1 MSNKQETLDYN
12 THSQSR
18 PRLNIQRAA
27 KPAVARANV
36 ADARVAAPA
45 AKPAVA
51 RANVADAR
59 VAAPAAKPA
68 VARANVA
75 DARVA
80 APAAKPAVARANV
93 ADARVAAP
101 VPAPTAP
108 GPHRPCRRGLRKT
121 AAERAAALASAA
133 PAAAPVAP
141 TKTADAVATPVHVV
155 QTIVPKPEN
164 QKKTYVVMDNKNIL
178 MFTTSNVETTQ
189 VIVQS
194 NPQSGEQLANKP
206 HMWNTEQINI
216 VMSSNFGNIL
226 FIGFPYRNVQQIP
239 NINLVA
245 LNSNARLDSI
255 KPDPHFTLMTTAQLN
270 DDKRRAIT
278 LVKKETKFS
287 FGMWVHTKDGNGP
300 DDWALYIFTSSH
312 FVGTMDENMN
322 FYVYNGKVTVTTGTP
337 HVMPDGRHPNKIAR
351 ESTKAKPT
359 KPAKPSADSVSDLAL
374 FPPLNSDS
382 SSAYAPA
389 GAWSQGSALAA
400 TPVAARVAKPAA
412 TPVAA
417 RVAKPAATPVAA
429 CVAKPAATP
438 VAARVAKPA
447 ATPVKCAAAASRAA
461 AAASRSASFI
471 ADVDAA
477 IAVIVNAAR
486 AAAAATADAAAAAD
500 AATDA
505 TRAAAAAADAAT
517 DAARAAADVKRRRR
531 QRQQNSR
538 KARKAAN
545 RQVNECIAAECPTEE
560 FSNEAGD
567 ENHSEEE
574 YNADSRNQDV
584 CDWMDEIDMD
594 IEETKRRREEED
606 KEEEFNITWL

>member
-18 PRLNIQRAA
+18 PRLNIQR
-27 KPAVARANV
+27 
-36 ADARVAAPA
+36 
-45 AKPAVA
+45 
-51 RANVADAR
+51 
-59 VAAPAAKPA
+59 
-68 VARANVA
+68 
-75 DARVA
+75 
-80 APAAKPAVARANV
+80 AAKPAVARANV

-486 AAAAATADAAAAAD
+486 AAAAATADADADAAAAAIAVIVNAARAAAAATADAAAAAD